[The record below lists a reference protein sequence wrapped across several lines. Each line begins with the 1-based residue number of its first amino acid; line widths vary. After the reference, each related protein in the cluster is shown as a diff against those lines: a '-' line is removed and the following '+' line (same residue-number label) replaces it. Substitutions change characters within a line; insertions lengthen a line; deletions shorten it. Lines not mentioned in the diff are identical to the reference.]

1 MASKIQ
7 PLKILILD
15 DDKRVTS
22 ELSEYLTR
30 KKFIVFSTNLSSQ
43 AFDLLKKQRV
53 DILILDI
60 KLDEKDKMDGMDVLK
75 EVKKTYPTVEVI
87 MVTGFGD
94 MEMVIHAMRLGAFD
108 FLSKPFQNTEIQ
120 IAIERTQKFIHLQNH
135 LQLVKNKNSLIT
147 KELENLVEKDFIGI
161 SDPIKSILDI
171 SLKVAKDNDANV
183 LITGESGTGKEI
195 IARIIHFAS
204 KRRDKPFCP
213 VNSSAIPDSLL
224 ESEFFGHRKGAFTG
238 SIEDKKGFF
247 ELADGGTLFLD
258 EISEMPFQLQ
268 AKLLRAIEERKIKQ
282 VGGNKEI
289 DVDIRIISTTNK
301 NIESLIKEKKF
312 RMDLFHRINTVN
324 INIPPLRKRVEDLE
338 CLLLHFIKHFAKK
351 KNVPVPEIDP
361 NLMKKLKLYSF
372 PGNVRELKNLVE
384 RAMILSNNDI
394 LKLSDFPITFDV
406 KRSDTPLIEDLNIE
420 ENEKKLIIEALNR
433 TQFNQN
439 KTAEH
444 LGIGRGSLISK
455 LKKHNL
461 VIQKEVE
468 K

>member
-1 MASKIQ
+1 MESNVQ
-7 PLKILILD
+7 PLQILILD
-15 DDKRVTS
+15 DDKRVTL
-22 ELSEYLTR
+22 ELSEFLIR
-30 KKFIVFSTNLSSQ
+30 KKFTVFSINLSSQ
-43 AFDLLKKQRV
+43 AFELLQKQSI

-60 KLDEKDKMDGMDVLK
+60 KLDEKDEMDGMDVLK
-75 EVKKTYPTVEVI
+75 EVKKTYPTIEII
-87 MVTGFGD
+87 MMTGFGD
-94 MEMVIHAMRLGAFD
+94 MEMVIQAMRLGAID
-108 FLSKPFQNTEIQ
+108 FLSKPFQNSEIQ

-147 KELENLVEKDFIGI
+147 MELETLVEKDFIGI
-161 SDPIKSILDI
+161 SDPIKSILEMA
-171 SLKVAKDNDANV
+171 LKVAKDNNANV

-195 IARIIHFAS
+195 IARIIHYAS
-204 KRRDKPFCP
+204 SRKNKPFCP

-238 SIEDKKGFF
+238 AIEDKKGFF

-268 AKLLRAIEERKIKQ
+268 AKLLRAIEERKIQQ

-301 NIESLIKEKKF
+301 NINSLLKEKKF
-312 RMDLFHRINTVN
+312 RVDLYHRINTVN
-324 INIPPLRKRVEDLE
+324 INIPPLRKRIEDIE

-361 NLMKKLKLYSF
+361 GLIKKLKLYSF

-384 RAMILSNNDI
+384 RALILSNKNV
-394 LKLSDFPITFDV
+394 LELSDFPITFDV
-406 KRSDTPLIEDLNIE
+406 KRSDTPLVENLNID
-420 ENEKKLIIEALNR
+420 ENEKKLIVEALNR
-433 TQFNQN
+433 TNFNQN
-439 KTAEH
+439 KAAEY

-455 LKKHNL
+455 MKKHNL
-461 VIQKEVE
+461 SIQKGY
-468 K
+468 